1 MNGFREQLL
10 YEAEMWQ
17 EYEKVM
23 EEIGRTYYQD
33 LIDDLEREAE
43 LECQRER
50 LLMEKEEEEK
60 KAKKAKQAKQAKQ
73 AKLNNPAWEG
83 VIARSE
89 ARRIAFRAK

>member
-1 MNGFREQLL
+1 MNGFREELL

-43 LECQRER
+43 LECQSER
-50 LLMEKEEEEK
+50 LLMEKEEE
-60 KAKKAKQAKQAKQ
+60 AKKAKQT
-73 AKLNNPAWEG
+73 KLNNPAWEG

>member
-1 MNGFREQLL
+1 MLFYRGNTMQGFREELL

-33 LIDDLEREAE
+33 LIDDLQRQAE
-43 LECQRER
+43 LECEMER
-50 LLMEKEEEEK
+50 LLMEKEE
-60 KAKKAKQAKQAKQ
+60 QAKQAKQ

-89 ARRIAFRAK
+89 ARRLAFRVK

>member
-33 LIDDLEREAE
+33 LIDDLQRQAE

-50 LLMEKEEEEK
+50 LLMEKEEEV
-60 KAKKAKQAKQAKQ
+60 KQ
-73 AKLNNPAWEG
+73 AKLNNPAWDG

-89 ARRIAFRAK
+89 ARRIAFRIK